1 MIPVAYSARSLLT
14 RKSTTIATII
24 GIGFVVFV
32 FTAVLMLADG
42 IERALAAGGQ
52 PHNAIVLRRG
62 ATAEV
67 LSMVSRE
74 SARSVSI
81 AAEVDSDESGPLA
94 SAEVVVLGVLPREG
108 GGRSNVPIRGVGPR
122 AVRLHPGVTLSEGAW
137 FVPAK
142 NEIVIGRRLEGRIAG
157 AAIGQSIRLGRRT
170 LRVVGVLSAGG
181 GSSESEIWGD
191 SDELLDAFSRTA
203 YGSVIVKL
211 KPGSFADFQKRL
223 DADPRLGLE
232 AHQESAFLG
241 DQSRMMAMFVR
252 LLGSFM
258 AVVFAL
264 GAALGAMLTM
274 YGQVAA
280 RLGEIGTLRA
290 IGFSRRAVLGAF
302 LLESL
307 LLALAGGLLGTLGAL
322 ALGRVR
328 FTIFNLTSFAELVF
342 TFEPGAAVVLL
353 GLVFALAI
361 GFFGGFLP
369 ARRAA
374 RASIV
379 ESIRAS

>member
-14 RKSTTIATII
+14 RKSTTIATVI

-52 PHNAIVLRRG
+52 PDHAIVLRRG

-81 AAEVDSDESGPLA
+81 APEVDADAGGALA
-94 SAEVVVLGVLPREG
+94 SPEVVVLGVLPREG

-122 AVRLHPGVTLSEGAW
+122 AAPLHPGVTLSDGKW
-137 FVPAK
+137 FAPAK

-157 AAIGQSIRLGRRT
+157 ARIGQSIRLGRRT

-203 YGSVIVKL
+203 YGSVFVKL
-211 KPGSFADFQKRL
+211 KPGTFTDFQKRL

-290 IGFSRRAVLGAF
+290 IGFSRRAVLSAF

-307 LLALAGGLLGTLGAL
+307 FLALAGGLLGTLGAL

-342 TFEPGAAVVLL
+342 TFEPGAGVVLV
-353 GLVFALAI
+353 GLAFALAI